1 MQYPDISL
9 IFPDG
14 HPALNN
20 CQKRIR
26 IRFKIQCSREKSMDR
41 KKPGEYD
48 GERKKENDEKENILS
63 MERKNAWSM
72 YDEKQ
77 LEQLEK
83 VSEEY
88 RRFLSEAK
96 TERECAALV
105 VKMAEKKG
113 YRSLEKLLEE
123 GKTLQA
129 GDKLIAH
136 DSRLVNRHLNHTG
149 VQCLRIEPEISQTV
163 YHGHALNHTD
173 GLQAVGMIPDHQIRP
188 RRNQLRRLL

>member
-1 MQYPDISL
+1 
-9 IFPDG
+9 
-14 HPALNN
+14 
-20 CQKRIR
+20 
-26 IRFKIQCSREKSMDR
+26 MDR

-96 TERECAALV
+96 TEREC
-105 VKMAEKKG
+105 
-113 YRSLEKLLEE
+113 
-123 GKTLQA
+123 
-129 GDKLIAH
+129 
-136 DSRLVNRHLNHTG
+136 
-149 VQCLRIEPEISQTV
+149 
-163 YHGHALNHTD
+163 
-173 GLQAVGMIPDHQIRP
+173 GLWW
-188 RRNQLRRLL
+188 